1 MPNAH
6 AKGRAA
12 SNGDYAAIKNGSPQL
27 LIPCTAL
34 LTLLIVLLRP
44 RKRKRFAFPSIK
56 HSYMW
61 RVLKVIGV
69 PSHVLHAFKELH
81 VRNVQRVRVRC
92 YVAEG
97 FLLPLYS
104 NLYWVIA
111 ERCLI

>member
-44 RKRKRFAFPSIK
+44 CKRKRFAFPSIK
-56 HSYMW
+56 HFS
-61 RVLKVIGV
+61 LKVLPYDLMASYGFQA
-69 PSHVLHAFKELH
+69 LRCFK
-81 VRNVQRVRVRC
+81 
-92 YVAEG
+92 A
-97 FLLPLYS
+97 
-104 NLYWVIA
+104 
-111 ERCLI
+111 